1 MELIYEANSSTNI
14 EFKVSIL
21 QKILAKV
28 KVIDFLLN
36 LSYDREIINSKKYL
50 KLANRIDDIVKY
62 TTGWLNSMINSNTKN
77 DGIKVNI

>member
-1 MELIYEANSSTNI
+1 M
-14 EFKVSIL
+14 
-21 QKILAKV
+21 
-28 KVIDFLLN
+28 N